1 MWTTAARPW
10 GWRRARGDGGASVG
24 MAAHPWGWRRARGG
38 GGAPVAVA
46 AHPSPFLRLRAGAL
60 IATLDL
66 MHVSQLNMS
75 DFRNYARLDLA
86 LDPGIT
92 LFYGPNAAGKTS
104 ILEALF
110 YLATTRSPRAG
121 ADREI
126 VRWDAEGD
134 IGVSPFA
141 RLVCDV
147 KRRDGVVRLEVIVQ
161 RRADDEGQLTNTSI
175 KTVRVDR
182 KAVRSLDL
190 VGNLRVVLFTPAD
203 LVLVTGGPSERR
215 RYLDITLSQLD
226 GRYVRTLSHYN
237 KIVQQRNSLLRSW
250 REGRRSYRAADDE
263 LAFWDRELTMAG
275 AYVLRE
281 RHAAVA
287 ELNVLMEPI
296 FRQISAGE
304 KLLIATYQSSVPIPA
319 GEELTER
326 AIEHAFTAHLA
337 RIRDDEIGRGQ
348 TLAGPHRD
356 DLLLNVGGISIGTYG
371 SRGQQRAATLALKLG
386 EAELMRQRSGE
397 APVLLLDDLLSELDA
412 ERRMHVLEVILR
424 PDQQT
429 LITATGTGD
438 FDTAFLEQ
446 ARRVRVEDGK
456 LYPA

>member
-1 MWTTAARPW
+1 
-10 GWRRARGDGGASVG
+10 
-24 MAAHPWGWRRARGG
+24 
-38 GGAPVAVA
+38 
-46 AHPSPFLRLRAGAL
+46 
-60 IATLDL
+60 
-66 MHVSQLNMS
+66 MHVTHLNMS
-75 DFRNYARLDLA
+75 DFRNYDRLDLT
-86 LDPGIT
+86 LDPGMT

-126 VRWDAEGD
+126 VRWDATGD
-134 IGVSPFA
+134 IGVPPFT

-147 KRRDGVVRLEVIVQ
+147 KRRDGIVKLEVIVQ
-161 RRADDEGQLTNTSI
+161 RRADDEGQLTSTSI

-182 KAVRSLDL
+182 KAVRAFDL

-203 LVLVTGGPSERR
+203 LVLVTGSPAERR
-215 RYLDITLSQLD
+215 RYLDVTLSQLD

-250 REGRRSYRAADDE
+250 REGRRPYRAVDDE
-263 LAFWDRELTMAG
+263 LAFWDRELSMAG

-281 RHAAVA
+281 RFAAVT
-287 ELNVLMEPI
+287 ELNTLIDPI
-296 FRQISAGE
+296 FRHISAGD
-304 KLLIATYQSSVPIPA
+304 KPLVATYQSSVPIDA
-319 GEELTER
+319 GQQANER
-326 AIEHAFTAHLA
+326 AIEQAFSGHLA
-337 RIRDDEIGRGQ
+337 RLRDDEIGRGQ

-356 DLLLNVGGISIGTYG
+356 DLLLDVAGISIGTYG
-371 SRGQQRAATLALKLG
+371 SRGQQRAVTLALKLG
-386 EAELMRQRSGE
+386 EAELMRARSGE

-412 ERRMHVLEVILR
+412 ERRMHLLEAILR

-438 FDTAFLEQ
+438 FDTGFLER
-446 ARRVRVEDGK
+446 ARKIRVENGR
-456 LYPA
+456 LYPS